1 MGCVPDPYDPCD
13 HILAGAAYL
22 REMDDRYGSPGFLA
36 AYKAGH
42 SRYDEHLATSRSL
55 PVETQDYVPM
65 LTPMIAV

>member
-1 MGCVPDPYDPCD
+1 M
-13 HILAGAAYL
+13 H
-22 REMDDRYGSPGFLA
+22 DRYGSPGFLA